1 MLRALEIEEEDEE
14 PVFTKYTSRSTP
26 LASYNRTSKEITF
39 YPLVAED
46 PWRAVSIANYIFLS
60 AFSLHF
66 FIPRTKEAT
75 DMLYLTAL
83 VLGLPWLRLA
93 GTAGAR

>member
-1 MLRALEIEEEDEE
+1 MLRALEIEEDEE

-46 PWRAVSIANYIFLS
+46 PWRAVSIANYNFLS
-60 AFSLHF
+60 AFSLL
-66 FIPRTKEAT
+66 II
-75 DMLYLTAL
+75 TAL
-83 VLGLPWLRLA
+83 AP
-93 GTAGAR
+93 